1 MQMRKNELL
10 PPIQPSA
17 NLCSSRAAKFSQT
30 FKVVLIAFLSS
41 VLFSATVLANTAAP
55 DFWLS
60 NLERV
65 RFDSREQNSPYV
77 ISFFFIGCVPCVK
90 EIPALHEWIASNA
103 PGVELLFISPIKE
116 DSKKDIERYAERLQV
131 PAKYF
136 YSDPFGN
143 VLRKFFPDKAQGV
156 FPTLLGVREGQVQFV
171 RHTLDDI
178 TYEELATLS
187 K

>member
-1 MQMRKNELL
+1 MLL
-10 PPIQPSA
+10 RRSYIKKIP
-17 NLCSSRAAKFSQT
+17 T
-30 FKVVLIAFLSS
+30 FHYFFLNYTF
-41 VLFSATVLANTAAP
+41 VIFKAY
-55 DFWLS
+55 LS
-60 NLERV
+60 CTIN
-65 RFDSREQNSPYV
+65 YV